1 MPPGLLLQFMCHGL
15 GGTWA
20 RRHRPGATATQF
32 HVSVVAK
39 ICSSLSISDP
49 AVRANAFRSWTEK
62 VGDDAISS
70 ASPNA
75 DSAAEQGPSSA
86 LSDESFAL
94 EASRKLKWVH
104 EYANGE
110 NDCAVAEPRTAGGQM
125 KQLQD
130 TGHVVKGANADAIPG
145 TSISREA
152 DSKVSERVWGE
163 SLQLG
168 SRRDADLLMQQLQLN
183 MAEGIRYER
192 CFQVPADTF
201 TSCKPVV
208 LYVNSVS

>member
-1 MPPGLLLQFMCHGL
+1 
-15 GGTWA
+15 
-20 RRHRPGATATQF
+20 
-32 HVSVVAK
+32 VVVE

-70 ASPNA
+70 ASPNV
-75 DSAAEQGPSSA
+75 DSAAQQGPSSTS
-86 LSDESFAL
+86 SDEIFAL

-104 EYANGE
+104 EYAKGE
-110 NDCAVAEPRTAGGQM
+110 NDGAAEEPRTARGQM

-130 TGHVVKGANADAIPG
+130 TDQMVKGANADAIPG

-152 DSKVSERVWGE
+152 DTKVSERVWGE

-168 SRRDADLLMQQLQLN
+168 SRRDADLLKQQLQLN
-183 MAEGIRYER
+183 MAEGVRYGH

-201 TSCKPVV
+201 TCCKPVV
-208 LYVNSVS
+208 LSVNSVS